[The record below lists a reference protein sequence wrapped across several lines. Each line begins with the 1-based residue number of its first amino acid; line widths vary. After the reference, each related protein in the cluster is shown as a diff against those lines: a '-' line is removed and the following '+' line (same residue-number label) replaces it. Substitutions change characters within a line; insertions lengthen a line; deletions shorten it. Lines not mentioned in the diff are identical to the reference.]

1 MKNTI
6 GKSNEYT
13 DVPCIKT
20 QNVNFQ
26 FLYSPSI
33 DKMSSKKKKSVTQ
46 ASKYNDATFPSYH
59 LPCKNKAFK
68 EGNL

>member
-20 QNVNFQ
+20 ENVNFQ

-33 DKMSSKKKKSVTQ
+33 DKMSSKKKKR
-46 ASKYNDATFPSYH
+46 NP
-59 LPCKNKAFK
+59 
-68 EGNL
+68 G